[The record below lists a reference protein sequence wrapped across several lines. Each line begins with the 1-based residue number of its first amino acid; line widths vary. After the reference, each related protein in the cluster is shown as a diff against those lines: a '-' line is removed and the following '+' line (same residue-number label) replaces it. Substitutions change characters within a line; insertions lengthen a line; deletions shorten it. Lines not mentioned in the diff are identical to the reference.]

1 MTNNIMTKSLLGLA
15 MALGLFAS
23 CYDDKGNYDY
33 ISEDD
38 AAGVV
43 LGALEG
49 TTVRA
54 NEVLNIVPQ
63 MKGGEGD
70 GFSYLWYTLSSGT
83 YNVRRDTLSQ
93 ERELNVPVNLKA
105 GKYTLYYQVTNRSNG
120 VFRSVEAPLTV
131 TATDITSGWYVMKEI
146 EGGTDFDY
154 YSLDGNKAVS
164 SFITASLGMEPLKGS
179 PVGMAFLDASYNHEE
194 ESADGKTTK
203 ETGLSAFH
211 ILTTQDFVTLNGSDF
226 SLLKNLQQEF
236 YEAPS
241 SFNFS
246 HLFIDSSL
254 RDYGYNT
261 DRCFLINNGKVHAM
275 GSEIGKWGYQGAG
288 DYELYPTM
296 VLGSL
301 VEFAYDMKNQ
311 MIVTCSTDGTVENAN
326 TLSGSAFTD
335 FKDKDMKVSAL
346 VPHVGGLSGEFYIVA
361 KSSEDGRY
369 YVADV
374 TTFTPY
380 ISKAT
385 YYEYA
390 SDSPLNQAQ
399 ILTSPQTASV
409 IYFAIDNKLYMHKVM
424 TGEDSVVKTFAQGE
438 TISFIQ
444 NITGTDKAGESFND
458 IVVITN
464 TSAGYN
470 VYQMPMVGSAGEL
483 KTDVAPAYHGEGK
496 ASYLMFRQE

>member
-1 MTNNIMTKSLLGLA
+1 
-15 MALGLFAS
+15 
-23 CYDDKGNYDY
+23 
-33 ISEDD
+33 
-38 AAGVV
+38 
-43 LGALEG
+43 
-49 TTVRA
+49 
-54 NEVLNIVPQ
+54 
-63 MKGGEGD
+63 
-70 GFSYLWYTLSSGT
+70 
-83 YNVRRDTLSQ
+83 
-93 ERELNVPVNLKA
+93 
-105 GKYTLYYQVTNRSNG
+105 
-120 VFRSVEAPLTV
+120 
-131 TATDITSGWYVMKEI
+131 MKEI

-164 SFITASLGMEPLKGS
+164 SFITTSLGMEPLKGS
-179 PVGMAFLDASYNHEE
+179 PVGMAFLDGSYNHEE
-194 ESADGKTTK
+194 EGADGKTTK

-211 ILTTQDFVTLNGSDF
+211 ILTTHDFVTLNGSDF
-226 SLLKNLQQEF
+226 SLLKNLHQEF

-254 RDYGYNT
+254 RAQGLNT
-261 DRCFLINNGKVHAM
+261 DYCFLINNGKVHTM

-288 DYELYPTM
+288 DYELYPT
-296 VLGSL
+296 L
-301 VEFAYDMKNQ
+301 VGCFVSEFAYDMKNQ
-311 MIVTCSTDGTVENAN
+311 MIVTCSTDGTIENAN
-326 TLSGSAFTD
+326 TLFGGAFTD

-346 VPHVGGLSGEFYIVA
+346 VPHVGGFSAEFYIVA
-361 KSSEDGRY
+361 KSGEDGRY

-374 TTFTPY
+374 TTFPPY
-380 ISKAT
+380 ICEAT

-390 SDSPLNQAQ
+390 SDSPLNQAK
-399 ILTSPQTASV
+399 ILASPQTASV
-409 IYFAIDNKLYMHKVM
+409 IYFAIDNKLYMHKVT

-483 KTDVAPAYHGEGK
+483 QTDVAPAYQGEGK